1 MKRLLITSTDLMMI
15 QFLVPHVRY
24 LSEHGFQVDI
34 GCSEV
39 GGRMEDVREAVA
51 GFAGNVYPLRLE
63 RSPFSPA
70 NRRGYGDLR
79 RLLKK
84 EHYDIIWTNE
94 PVMGVMTRLA
104 ARSSRKKGTKVVYM
118 CHGFH
123 FYKGAP
129 LPSWL
134 IYYPIERLMSHHC
147 DAIVTMNQEDSLR
160 ARSFSCKKIYKI
172 PGVGVDLEKFRPPAA
187 KDVRGEK
194 RKELGIPEDAYVLL
208 SVGELTTRK
217 NQTVALSAMEKL
229 RDPSVHYVLC
239 GRGDRQPELEAQARS
254 LGLADRVHFL
264 GYRMDVAQIY
274 RMADCFVFP
283 SLHEGLPFAL
293 MEAMY
298 CGLPI
303 VCSRIRGNVDLI
315 DDPEGGILC
324 DTHSADSFCQA
335 LKDIR
340 HRNLPD
346 MATHNV
352 NKMQE
357 FDLRNVAVLLSGI
370 LTEVEGTSLTFREGW

>member
-70 NRRGYGDLR
+70 NRRGYSDLR

-123 FYKGAP
+123 FYQGAP

-134 IYYPIERLMSHHC
+134 IYYPIERLMSRHC
-147 DAIVTMNQEDSLR
+147 DAIVTINHEDEAR
-160 ARSFSCKKIYKI
+160 ARTFHCPRVAHIHGI
-172 PGVGVDLEKFRPPAA
+172 GVDTERLRPQAERS
-187 KDVRGEK
+187 DIR
-194 RKELGIPEDAYVLL
+194 RELGLTPEDLLIL
-208 SVGELTTRK
+208 SVGELNENK
-217 NQTVALSAMEKL
+217 NHQVILRALAQLK
-229 RDPSVHYVLC
+229 DDHIHYVLC
-239 GRGDRQPELEAQARS
+239 GRGDRLAHLQRLSRELDLEEHT
-254 LGLADRVHFL
+254 HFL
-264 GYRMDVAQIY
+264 GYRKDVVDICAQADIFVHPSY
-274 RMADCFVFP
+274 R
-283 SLHEGLPFAL
+283 EGLPLAV
-293 MEAMY
+293 MEAMGS
-298 CGLPI
+298 GLPV
-303 VCSRIRGNVDLI
+303 VCSRIRGNTDLI
-315 DDPEGGILC
+315 DDSTGGILC
-324 DTHSADSFCQA
+324 DAMDSAEFANAIQTLKSDPPLRRRCGQRNREAVKPFCLDSV
-335 LKDIR
+335 KD
-340 HRNLPD
+340 
-346 MATHNV
+346 
-352 NKMQE
+352 E
-357 FDLRNVAVLLSGI
+357 VLAFFSL
-370 LTEVEGTSLTFREGW
+370 LT

>member
-24 LSEHGFQVDI
+24 LSGHGFQVDI

-79 RLLKK
+79 RLLKE

-104 ARSSRKKGTKVVYM
+104 ARGSRKKGTKVVYM

-134 IYYPIERLMSHHC
+134 IYYPIERLMSHYC
-147 DAIVTMNQEDSLR
+147 DAIVTINHEDEAR
-160 ARSFSCKKIYKI
+160 ARTFHCPRVAHIHGI
-172 PGVGVDLEKFRPPAA
+172 GVDTERLRPQAERS
-187 KDVRGEK
+187 DIR
-194 RKELGIPEDAYVLL
+194 RELGLTPEDLLIL
-208 SVGELTTRK
+208 SVGELNENK
-217 NQTVALSAMEKL
+217 NHQVILRALAQLK
-229 RDPSVHYVLC
+229 DDHIHYILC
-239 GRGDRQPELEAQARS
+239 GRGDHLALLQRLSRE
-254 LGLADRVHFL
+254 LGLEGHTHFL
-264 GYRMDVAQIY
+264 GYRKDVPDILNAADIY
-274 RMADCFVFP
+274 AHP
-283 SLHEGLPFAL
+283 SRREGLGLACL
-293 MEAMY
+293 EAMHF
-298 CGLPI
+298 GLPL
-303 VCSRIRGNVDLI
+303 VTSNVQGIPDYVKNGITGFLCAPTDVDTFASNI
-315 DDPEGGILC
+315 QRLATDAALRREIGLSNQQFVKKYAISEIQPSIARILC
-324 DTHSADSFCQA
+324 D
-335 LKDIR
+335 L
-340 HRNLPD
+340 
-346 MATHNV
+346 
-352 NKMQE
+352 
-357 FDLRNVAVLLSGI
+357 
-370 LTEVEGTSLTFREGW
+370 